1 MAEITIILNLLLAS
15 LYGGIIGY
23 VRGRERKAAG
33 LRTHM
38 LVTVGAAL
46 LMMISI
52 YVGTT
57 YVGTDAGRI
66 AAAVVTGIGF
76 IGAGAI
82 IQERGSVR
90 GLTTAA
96 SVWICAAIGLGIGAN
111 LYLAA
116 TSATVIALIIIQIL
130 QVIERRYIKKE
141 E

>member
-1 MAEITIILNLLLAS
+1 MAEITIVLNLLLAS

-23 VRGRERKAAG
+23 IRERERKAAG

-52 YVGTT
+52 YIGTS
-57 YVGTDAGRI
+57 YIASDAGRI

-96 SVWICAAIGLGIGAN
+96 SVWICAAIGLGIGASF
-111 LYLAA
+111 YLAA
-116 TSATVIALIIIQIL
+116 TTATVIALIVL
-130 QVIERRYIKKE
+130 QGLHIIERKYLKKE